1 MVIELTNK
9 KILLDRFGDTATL
22 TGKAQDMQVIRHQLL
37 LFRGY
42 WFDDLTAG
50 TDWLAVVGKKYTIGI
65 VKAEIRRALLATG
78 VVEEI
83 IALNLGVP
91 DVNRNVVLTFVVRT
105 TNGIL
110 TFSEEL

>member
-9 KILLDRFGDTATL
+9 KILLDQFGDTATL
-22 TGKAQDMQVIRHQLL
+22 TGKAQDIQIIRHQLL

-50 TDWLAVVGKKYTIGI
+50 TDWFQIFGKGVAVNVI
-65 VKAEIRRALLATG
+65 KAEIRRALLATG
-78 VVEEI
+78 VVTEI
-83 IALNLGVP
+83 ITINLGTP
-91 DVNRNVVLTFVVRT
+91 DKNRSVVLTFVVRT
-105 TNGIL
+105 SNGIV